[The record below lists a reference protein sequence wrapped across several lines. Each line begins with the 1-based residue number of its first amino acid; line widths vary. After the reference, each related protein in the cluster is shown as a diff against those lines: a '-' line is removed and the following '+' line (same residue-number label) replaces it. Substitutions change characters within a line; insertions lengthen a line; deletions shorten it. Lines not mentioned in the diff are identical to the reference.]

1 MCCVAEGGEMT
12 GMRKIVMAGAGLVLL
27 LSGCS
32 TGGSDAAGEPG
43 DNGPA
48 GLLSGHGLD
57 DMDVTEI
64 IDHLD
69 RVPVD
74 ERSTTLMASVQPDEL
89 QLSDESAELGLDL
102 PEDRSYISI
111 APFVDQSHECFYH
124 SLTTCLGELS
134 GEAVDVTITDAATG
148 EEVVDE
154 TATTFDNGFVGFWV
168 PRGITGTVEI
178 SSGGKDGTA
187 DFSTK
192 DDGATCIT
200 GLQLT

>member
-1 MCCVAEGGEMT
+1 
-12 GMRKIVMAGAGLVLL
+12 MRKIVMAGAGLVLL
-27 LSGCS
+27 LSGCA
-32 TGGSDAAGEPG
+32 TGGSDDAGEPG
-43 DNGPA
+43 DNGA
-48 GLLSGHGLD
+48 SDLLAGHGLD

-69 RVPVD
+69 RVPID

-102 PEDRSYISI
+102 PEDTSYISI

-134 GEAVDVTITDAATG
+134 GEAVDVTITDSATG

-178 SSGGKDGTA
+178 SSGGRDGTA

-200 GLQLT
+200 GLRLT